1 MKIKPGDFVIYE
13 NKSDKIIENCIV
25 LKINSFKNFELQTIE
40 VLDSLGQDTIRYFDN
55 AFEAYNYEVKLI
67 TDKDTIKKLKKIMT
81 FK

>member
-25 LKINSFKNFELQTIE
+25 LKINVFKNFELQTIE

-55 AFEAYNYEVKLI
+55 AFEACNYEVKLI